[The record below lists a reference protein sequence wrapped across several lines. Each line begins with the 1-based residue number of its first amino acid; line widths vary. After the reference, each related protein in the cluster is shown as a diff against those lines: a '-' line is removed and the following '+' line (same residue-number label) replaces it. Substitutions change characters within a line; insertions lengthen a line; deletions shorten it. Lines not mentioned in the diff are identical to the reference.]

1 MKTTSCLIW
10 DLPTRFFHWLLA
22 GGFTA
27 AAAIAFL
34 SDEKSGLFPWHAI
47 LGLVLGCMVLLRL
60 AWGFIGSRHARF
72 TSFLFGPRSLL
83 DYLKGALQG
92 GGERHIGH
100 NPGSAYAIFAML
112 ALMLGIAGTGL
123 LLARGHKDFKEP
135 HELMVYALLTVV
147 AAHLAGVILHTLR
160 HRENITLSMIHGRK
174 DCDPSQAIDSTRP
187 VSAIL
192 FLVLLGGW
200 AFSLVGNYHSTS
212 KTTQLPLL
220 GSSLHLGENGDEGK
234 KSHH

>member
-10 DLPTRFFHWLLA
+10 DLPTRIFHWLLA

-112 ALMLGIAGTGL
+112 GLMLGIAGTGL
-123 LLARGHKDFKEP
+123 LLARGHKAFKEP
-135 HELMVYALLTVV
+135 HELMVYALLAVV

-187 VSAIL
+187 VSTIL
-192 FLVLLGGW
+192 FLVLLGAW
-200 AFSLVGNYHSTS
+200 AFSLVGNYHPTS
-212 KTTQLPLL
+212 KTTQLPWL
-220 GSSLHLGENGDEGK
+220 GISLHLGENGQEGK
-234 KSHH
+234 NSHH